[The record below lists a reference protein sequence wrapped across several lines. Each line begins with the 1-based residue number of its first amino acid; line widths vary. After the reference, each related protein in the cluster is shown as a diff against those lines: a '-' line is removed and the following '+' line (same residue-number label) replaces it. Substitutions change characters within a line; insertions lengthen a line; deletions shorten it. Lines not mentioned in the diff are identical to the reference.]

1 MSTRRS
7 LAAWQTRRI
16 RLEIGTQIHDA
27 RLSAGVGQKTAGQ
40 AFDMSHSEFGRIERA
55 ALPNVTVEQLS
66 RACAAVGLKLV
77 VNAYPDGDPV
87 RDRAHLALIGRLEAR
102 IATPLQIRTEV
113 VMPLHGDRRA
123 WDAVIAGPDGSIA
136 VEAET
141 RIRDVQALERRIGL
155 KLRDGGLDR
164 VILLV
169 NATAANRRVM
179 ALHGTD
185 LHRSFPRSGRE
196 ILKTLSAGVIPS
208 ASGLLLL

>member
-27 RLSAGVGQKTAGQ
+27 RLSAGVGQETAGR
-40 AFDMSHSEFGRIERA
+40 AVDMSHSEFGRIERA
-55 ALPNVTVEQLS
+55 ALPNVTVDQLS

-77 VNAYPDGDPV
+77 VSAYPDGDPV
-87 RDRAHLALIGRLEAR
+87 RDRAQLALIGRLEPRVA
-102 IATPLQIRTEV
+102 APLEIHTEV
-113 VMPLHGDRRA
+113 VLPIAGDRRA

-141 RIRDVQALERRIGL
+141 RLRDVQALERRIGL
-155 KLRDGGLDR
+155 KLRDSGLER

-169 NATAANRRVM
+169 NATAANRRVL
-179 ALHGTD
+179 ALHGDD
-185 LHRSFPRSGRE
+185 LRRSFPLSGRE
-196 ILKTLSAGVIPS
+196 IIKALAAGVIPP
-208 ASGLLLL
+208 ASGLLML